1 MMTDTQNKSKDR
13 AARDAAKEAQF
24 GRFDFVKMAPA
35 AGILSG
41 LVTVGFLILIMIK
54 GFNYGIDF
62 AGGTEIQLKFQ
73 NEVKVADMRTA
84 LADAGVGNPLVQ
96 EFGDANEF
104 LIRLETP
111 RAATERET
119 NQLITQNV
127 NRIRTIMTE
136 RFGLGPEGVLRVDT
150 VGPAVG
156 SELKRNGL
164 LATFYSFLVILIY
177 IALRFDYKY
186 APGAVICLV
195 HDTIVTV
202 GIFSLLGREVNI
214 QIMAAILTLIGYSL
228 NDTIVTFDRIRETEP
243 QFRERSGRFVIN
255 RAINDMLGRTV
266 LTAATT
272 LVAVTTLYVFGGG
285 VIADISFTLIIGV
298 IVGTYSSIYVAAP
311 LVLVMDKY
319 QKRSSAP
326 TTSQAT
332 VTSA

>member
-1 MMTDTQNKSKDR
+1 MTDTQNKSKDR
-13 AARDAAKEAQF
+13 AAREAKKEAQF
-24 GRFDFVKMAPA
+24 GRFDFIKLAPA
-35 AGILSG
+35 AGMLSAV
-41 LVTVGFLILIMIK
+41 LTIGFLILIAFK

-73 NEVKVADMRTA
+73 NEVQVGEMRAA
-84 LADAGVGNPLVQ
+84 LAESGVGNSSVQ

-119 NQLITQNV
+119 NQLISENV
-127 NRIRTIMTE
+127 NRIRAMMTE
-136 RFGLGPEGVLRVDT
+136 RFGLESDGVLRVDT

-195 HDTIVTV
+195 HDTVITV

-243 QFRERSGRFVIN
+243 KFRERSGRFIIN

-266 LTAATT
+266 LTGVTT
-272 LVAVTTLYVFGGG
+272 LVAVSTLYFVGGG

-319 QKRSSAP
+319 QKRAAAP
-326 TTSQAT
+326 ATSQAT